1 MSALRSDYSPQP
13 EPAFDAHHCCDRCEC
28 SPSSLTDRPLDERI
42 FLIQFNRHYC
52 DGNIASYMYMCSD
65 CMVGYTHTFR
75 VVEGPDDDEDDVEE
89 DPSSPDED
97 PQ

>member
-1 MSALRSDYSPQP
+1 
-13 EPAFDAHHCCDRCEC
+13 
-28 SPSSLTDRPLDERI
+28 
-42 FLIQFNRHYC
+42 
-52 DGNIASYMYMCSD
+52 
-65 CMVGYTHTFR
+65 MVGYTHTFR